1 MRQLGTVYLLMVN
14 QAGLGVSASGDGE
27 GDGSEYTVKGG
38 EVYFVFNGLST
49 LPPPR
54 TLA

>member
-1 MRQLGTVYLLMVN
+1 MVN

-27 GDGSEYTVKGG
+27 GEGPEYTIKGV
-38 EVYFVFNGLST
+38 EFYFVFNGLFP